1 MNRSERIPV
10 IVVSGLLLLYIFL
23 VTTSSLP
30 AISGLIFSLSPL
42 LIVWLA
48 YNVIRFGKPV
58 EELKQEDEW
67 GYADKGK
74 DELGIF

>member
-1 MNRSERIPV
+1 MNRSEKIPV
-10 IVVSGLLLLYIFL
+10 LVVSGLLLLYIYL
-23 VTTSSLP
+23 AITSSLP
-30 AISGLIFSLSPL
+30 GITGIIFSVSPL
-42 LIVWLA
+42 LVVWLA

-67 GYADKGK
+67 GYADRGK

>member
-67 GYADKGK
+67 GYADKSK